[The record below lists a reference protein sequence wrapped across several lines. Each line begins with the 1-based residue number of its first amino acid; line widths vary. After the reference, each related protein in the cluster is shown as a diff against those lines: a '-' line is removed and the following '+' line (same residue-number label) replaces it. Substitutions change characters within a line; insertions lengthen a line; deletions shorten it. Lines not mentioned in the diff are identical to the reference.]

1 MTTTDN
7 RQRRAAALAAAGLA
21 GLLALV
27 LAGCAAAGAARSG
40 AKPGDRA
47 HSGTTAT
54 AAAPG
59 GTATGRA
66 HFTDYSVDSD
76 GPASAVIV
84 TGAVG
89 DYGHGVFVHPDGTT
103 DPGHTGELELRL
115 SHGTFRLQVA
125 ALDRA
130 IAAAFG
136 HWPGSPRTCSGH
148 ITVSAA
154 VPVLAG
160 SGTGAYR
167 GITGAFAASATVDE
181 VDRPGSGCQT
191 ATGAFLSQVIVITGT
206 GTVTVRT

>member
-1 MTTTDN
+1 MTTDN
-7 RQRRAAALAAAGLA
+7 CQRRAAVAAGLA

-27 LAGCAAAGAARSG
+27 LAGCAAAGAARG
-40 AKPGDRA
+40 GPTPGGPA
-47 HSGTTAT
+47 HGGTTL
-54 AAAPG
+54 AAAAAQG
-59 GTATGRA
+59 GTITGRA

-76 GPASAVIV
+76 GPALAVIV

-89 DYGHGVFVHPDGTT
+89 DYGHGVFVHPGGKT
-103 DPGHTGELELRL
+103 DPEHTGELELRL
-115 SHGTFRLQVA
+115 SHGTFRLQAA

-154 VPVLAG
+154 VPVLPG

-181 VDRPGSGCQT
+181 VDRPGPGCQA

-206 GTVTVRT
+206 GTVTVRA

>member
-1 MTTTDN
+1 MTTDN
-7 RQRRAAALAAAGLA
+7 CQRRAAALAAAGL
-21 GLLALV
+21 LALV
-27 LAGCAAAGAARSG
+27 LTGCAAAGAARSG
-40 AKPGDRA
+40 PTPGDSA
-47 HSGTTAT
+47 HGETTP
-54 AAAPG
+54 AAAAQG
-59 GTATGRA
+59 GTAAGPA

-89 DYGHGVFVHPDGTT
+89 DYGHAVFVHPDGKT
-103 DPGHTGELELRL
+103 DPEHTGELELRL
-115 SHGTFRLQVA
+115 SHGTFRLQTA
-125 ALDRA
+125 ALDHA

-148 ITVSAA
+148 ITVSAE
-154 VPVLAG
+154 VPVLPG

-181 VDRPGSGCQT
+181 VDRPGPGCQT